1 VGRTKGAG
9 ETVVSPWRKAAKRRK
24 TVGFRVAPPQL
35 DFVITYRILTLLS
48 ISLYYHMPFIIVT
61 FYCILILMIIGRK
74 KERLI
79 LAFGDILS
87 FVVAVWLTLAV
98 RYTDIPESQLFL
110 DHLVAFVPGI
120 VLWLVVFYIY
130 NLYGK
135 QTIVFRR
142 KITSTI
148 INAQIVNG
156 LLSVVLFY
164 FIPYFGL
171 TPKTNLFIYFIFST
185 LLVVLWRLFVWPT
198 AYISRPENLLLI
210 GESIEADYVA
220 GELASNPYH
229 GYKVIRR
236 PSNFDREGLITLIKS
251 ESIQVIMIHFRRDN
265 EKSLAA
271 SLGVNNY
278 LKLKVA
284 DVDNFYE
291 ELFDRIPL
299 SRVNDWWFI
308 ENIVMDNSKGYDLLK
323 RLMDITLSL
332 TAGIATL
339 LIYPFVALAIWLEDR
354 GPIFIKQERVGQY
367 GKLFSVYKFRTM
379 TGNDGGNYT
388 GGKTAL
394 RPTKIGSFLRKTRID
409 ELPQLWNVI
418 YGDLSLVG
426 PRPEFLPLVK
436 KYEAEIPFYGVRHL
450 IKPGLS
456 GWAQIYHE
464 GHPHHAVAVEDTRE
478 KLSYDLFYLKH
489 RSFWLDIKIAFRTLQ
504 IILSCVG
511 V

>member
-1 VGRTKGAG
+1 
-9 ETVVSPWRKAAKRRK
+9 
-24 TVGFRVAPPQL
+24 
-35 DFVITYRILTLLS
+35 
-48 ISLYYHMPFIIVT
+48 
-61 FYCILILMIIGRK
+61 MIIGKK
-74 KERLI
+74 KERVI
-79 LAFGDILS
+79 LAVGDLLGFIT
-87 FVVAVWLTLAV
+87 AVWLTLVV
-98 RYTDIPESQLFL
+98 RHAGIPNSQLFMG
-110 DHLVAFVPGI
+110 HMIAFAPGI
-120 VLWLVVFYIY
+120 FIWLVVFYIY

-142 KITSTI
+142 KIISTI

-156 LLSVVLFY
+156 FLAVVLFY
-164 FIPYFGL
+164 FIPYFGI
-171 TPKTNLFIYFIFST
+171 TPKTNLFIYFLFST
-185 LLVVLWRLFVWPT
+185 ILVALWRLFLWPM
-198 AYISRPENLLLI
+198 AHNSRLDNLLLI
-210 GESIEADYVA
+210 GESLEADSIA
-220 GELASNPYH
+220 NELASNPYH

-236 PSNFDREGLITLIKS
+236 PANLGYEDFLNLVRD
-251 ESIQVIMIHFRRDN
+251 ESVQVVMIHFRN
-265 EKSLAA
+265 ESEKNLAV

-278 LKLKVA
+278 LRIKIV
-284 DVDNFYE
+284 DVDAFYE
-291 ELFDRIPL
+291 DLFDRVPL
-299 SRVNDWWFI
+299 SRVTDWWFI
-308 ENIVMDNSKGYDLLK
+308 DNIALENSKGYDLLK
-323 RLMDITLSL
+323 RLMDLTLSSV
-332 TAGIATL
+332 AGLLTL
-339 LIYPFVALAIWLEDR
+339 LIYPVVGLAIWLEDR

-379 TGNDGGNYT
+379 TGNDGGVYKD
-388 GGKTAL
+388 GKTTL
-394 RPTKIGSFLRKTRID
+394 RTTKIGSFLRKTRID

-426 PRPEFLPLVK
+426 PRPEFLPLVR

-489 RSFWLDIKIAFRTLQ
+489 RSFFLDIKIAFRTLQ